1 MTDKIEYNYKDKINI
16 DLALNKGVFR
26 PTGTTDVLIDAVV
39 NNIKKSGKLL
49 DLGCGS
55 GVVGMVLYK
64 MGKIDKKLYASDIS
78 KNAISQLEN
87 NCSNNN
93 VFVDARVG
101 STFDPWDEMKFDY
114 IVDDVSGVSESI
126 AKISPWFDNTSCATG
141 IDGTDLIIDV
151 INKSKLHLNST
162 GKLFFPVL
170 SLSNVNKIV
179 NYAQKEFDN
188 VVKLSRKEWV
198 MPEEL
203 TSHLDELKKLKKENI
218 IDYNEKFGML
228 VWYTDI
234 YVAW

>member
-16 DLALNKGVFR
+16 DLVINNGVFK

-64 MGKIDKKLYASDIS
+64 MGKIDKKLFASDIS

-87 NCSNNN
+87 NCLSNS
-93 VFVDARVG
+93 VPIDARVG
-101 STFDPWDEMKFDY
+101 STFNPWDNMKFDY
-114 IVDDVSGVSESI
+114 IVDDVSGISESI
-126 AKISPWFDNTSCATG
+126 AEISPWFDNTSCATG
-141 IDGTDLIIDV
+141 ADGTDLIVDV
-151 INKSKLHLNST
+151 INKSKMHLNDD

-179 NYAQKEFDN
+179 GYAQKEFDN
-188 VVKLSRKEWV
+188 VVKLSRREWI
-198 MPEEL
+198 MPKEL
-203 TSHLDELKKLKKENI
+203 TSHPEELKKLKNKNI
-218 IDYNEKFGML
+218 IDYKEKFGML
-228 VWYTDI
+228 IWYTDI

>member
-1 MTDKIEYNYKDKINI
+1 
-16 DLALNKGVFR
+16 
-26 PTGTTDVLIDAVV
+26 
-39 NNIKKSGKLL
+39 
-49 DLGCGS
+49 
-55 GVVGMVLYK
+55 

-188 VVKLSRKEWV
+188 VIKLSRKEWV

>member
-1 MTDKIEYNYKDKINI
+1 
-16 DLALNKGVFR
+16 
-26 PTGTTDVLIDAVV
+26 
-39 NNIKKSGKLL
+39 
-49 DLGCGS
+49 
-55 GVVGMVLYK
+55 
-64 MGKIDKKLYASDIS
+64 
-78 KNAISQLEN
+78 
-87 NCSNNN
+87 
-93 VFVDARVG
+93 
-101 STFDPWDEMKFDY
+101 
-114 IVDDVSGVSESI
+114 
-126 AKISPWFDNTSCATG
+126 
-141 IDGTDLIIDV
+141 
-151 INKSKLHLNST
+151 LNST

-179 NYAQKEFDN
+179 KYAQKEFDN